1 MDRLD
6 LTILKKLCAQRHW
19 TIGTAESCTGG
30 LLGAMITS
38 EPSVSS
44 FFRGGVISYDGQVKA
59 DLLKVP
65 KTSMQTHGEVSRP
78 VAIAMARGARRALKC
93 DWAVSITGIAG
104 PTGGTPEKPVG
115 TVCFA
120 VVGPGFEASRQKIFK
135 TTAGAENI
143 RKDIQRQAA
152 LFAFDFLLSAMN

>member
-6 LTILKKLCAQRHW
+6 LTILKKICAQRHW

-30 LLGAMITS
+30 LLAAMITS

-44 FFRGGVISYDGQVKA
+44 FFRGGVVSYDGQVKA
-59 DLLKVP
+59 DILEVP
-65 KTSMQTHGEVSRP
+65 KTTMKTMGEVSLP
-78 VAIAMARGARRALKC
+78 VATAMARGARKKLKC

-104 PTGGTPEKPVG
+104 PTGGTPQKPVG

-120 VVGPGFEASRQKIFK
+120 VVGPGFEASSLKYFK
-135 TTAGAENI
+135 TTAVGENI